1 MREGTR
7 ARDRRLSTDARVK
20 TRRRP
25 TRPTR
30 AALPRASAVVV
41 VWPRDARD
49 VAAARVFK
57 RASVGL
63 DVLAFVCIYVL
74 GFSVY
79 RGWCLIDEV
88 VVMGIAFVCARW
100 SRGLE

>member
-1 MREGTR
+1 M
-7 ARDRRLSTDARVK
+7 K

-25 TRPTR
+25 TRATR

-41 VWPRDARD
+41 VWPRASRD

-88 VVMGIAFVCARW
+88 VVVGIAFVCARW